1 MIKSRTI
8 FALACAFYCVLANA
22 TETQS
27 IDSIVDTAKAF
38 LESSVSGQTAN
49 AQHEI
54 SVQSPDS
61 HLRMPAC
68 LQPLVAFI
76 PDGYKLSGNTTVGVR
91 CRSSKPWTLY
101 LSVKISSYDEILV
114 AKAYIPKGTVITDS
128 LLMKSRRDM
137 NDYRRGYF
145 TDSAQLTGKV
155 TRRAIARNA
164 AVTPGAITQ
173 AVLIKRGQPVN
184 ILVQSDG
191 IEISVK
197 GKALMDGA
205 VNDLIRAQNISSNKI
220 VYGTVIAPGTIAV
233 EI

>member
-1 MIKSRTI
+1 MTERRIILS
-8 FALACAFYCVLANA
+8 LLCACYCMLANA

-27 IDSIVDTAKAF
+27 IESIVDTAKTF
-38 LESSVSGQTAN
+38 LEARVTGQTAN

-68 LQPLVAFI
+68 LQPLDAFI

-101 LSVKISSYDEILV
+101 LSAKISSYDQILV
-114 AKAYIPKGTVITDS
+114 ARTYIPKGTVITNS
-128 LLMKSRRDM
+128 LLMKSKRDM

-145 TDSAQLTGKV
+145 TDSAQLIGKV
-155 TRRAIARNA
+155 ARRAIARNA

-205 VNDLIRAQNISSNKI
+205 VNDLIKAQNISSNKI